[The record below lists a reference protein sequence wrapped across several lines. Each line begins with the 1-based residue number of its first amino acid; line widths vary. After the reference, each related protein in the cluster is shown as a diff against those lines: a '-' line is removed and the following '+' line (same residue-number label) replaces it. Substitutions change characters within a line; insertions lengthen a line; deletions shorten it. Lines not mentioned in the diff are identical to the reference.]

1 MDKARAE
8 TILEALKL
16 SSAAVLDA
24 LGLPHTPGKRVRPW
38 RGTGPEGIAYHYT
51 GGPDGLRTLRWFLD
65 PGWKNEESSAHVLI
79 LDRCPES
86 IRKAW
91 ESSPAAAVFRA
102 PTLLIARL
110 EQGTW
115 CTNWVNNRCLG
126 VELRN
131 VGDRAQALRIPGALR
146 AGRLWER
153 YTREQIA
160 SAILLGQVFR
170 ATQGDRFRP
179 EWAVGHH
186 MIWGTKSDPG
196 PLFPL
201 HNIRAAIL
209 SGDEPAALPWLQ
221 TEDFPE
227 AVPEAV
233 PDSIP
238 GTVARADEFRG
249 GFRGDPE
256 RTEAQW
262 HGGPERM
269 IPDPD
274 WVARALYRLGW
285 MTWPKVPSWDTLR
298 TVIGYFQRSTLAFRD
313 SSPGRVL
320 KVDGDCGPLTRAAL
334 EARLTQ
340 LGL

>member
-1 MDKARAE
+1 MDKQQAE
-8 TILEALKL
+8 AIIRDLKF
-16 SSAAVLDA
+16 SSEVVLDT

-91 ESSPAAAVFRA
+91 SLSPAALVFRV
-102 PTLLIARL
+102 PVLLIASL
-110 EQGTW
+110 DQGTW

-131 VGDRAQALRIPGALR
+131 VGDRAASLGIPGELR

-153 YTREQIA
+153 YTRGQVA
-160 SAILLGQVFR
+160 AAIVLGQVFR
-170 ATQGDRFRP
+170 AIQGEVFRP
-179 EWAVGHH
+179 EWVVGHH

-201 HNIRAAIL
+201 HNIRSAIL
-209 SGDEPAALPWLQ
+209 SGQAPEDLPWLL
-221 TEDFPE
+221 TPDFPE
-227 AVPEAV
+227 AIPEAV

-238 GTVARADEFRG
+238 GTVTRAGEFRG

-262 HGGPERM
+262 HAGPERL
-269 IPDPD
+269 IPDSE
-274 WVARALYRLGW
+274 WLARALYRLGW
-285 MTWPKVPSWDTLR
+285 MTWPKVPDWDGLR
-298 TVIGYFQRSTLAFRD
+298 TVVGYFQRSTLAYQGTN
-313 SSPGRVL
+313 PGRVL